1 MRLVI
6 AEGRMYASAAAMG
19 DDIIP
24 FIGLSG
30 LGYGGLYRANSSG
43 VKSPSVYRV
52 DQLLDWLI

>member
-1 MRLVI
+1 MRIVI

-30 LGYGGLYRANSSG
+30 LCYGGLHDANSSG
-43 VKSPSVYRV
+43 VKSPSVG
-52 DQLLDWLI
+52 WINC